1 MVLFLSFYFILMYK
15 EFKIFVFLLSFALS
29 LTTSF
34 ATTYYV
40 IRESW
45 GSCSE
50 WVIADYN
57 DLDQYSCEW
66 LGNWYCAKVSWWYA
80 KCYDDG
86 DEDQGLSFV
95 SNNCTNAWV
104 FCKLQNMEIT
114 FNSLWW
120 YNVWSII
127 IGKSNS
133 RQYYE
138 YFQLPI
144 ATTDGYIFK
153 WWCRGNS
160 SCSTALNWSEK
171 YMPHQSRIYYAQ
183 WVQGYTVTYDTQQ
196 GDAIPSVTKESW
208 QSVTLPTATRDGYI
222 FKWWCKGET
231 TCTSPLSSWE
241 NETVTENVTYYAQW
255 EENYIPTASKYQ
267 KIYITWFNWDTSGQ
281 LIQINNQEWDDL
293 ELYFLQS
300 DWNTVNHFTIMDRN
314 LWATEVYNG
323 QYVQDATKI
332 NTASFWY
339 QYQRWNNY
347 GFEPCINNPLST
359 NACNT
364 ISNAATPDATEI
376 EKNIWSA
383 YSPSKYARNTWSMS
397 INWMWWAAVSQMG
410 SVKIT
415 DNIWWW
421 GWDLTSSNHD
431 ETLIWN
437 NNDWS
442 ILSWRQWPCPDN
454 YYIPS
459 TYDWTILINAWGDS
473 VSNSSNWIQFAS
485 DLLLPPAGFRDNYKT
500 VRNQGDVGYY
510 WSSSPSIMSP
520 TYAYEIFF
528 NENVV
533 NSQSTEYRSDGNSL
547 RCAKSSPNTSTLTL
561 HANGW
566 RKAVIA
572 FTGTV
577 GDGKFTTLWTP
588 TKNWGYGFDWWY
600 TKDWTND
607 DWWDKLWVWSG
618 VLSDIYARWACPE
631 WKIDNGSACV
641 VPPKNTVIFDYS
653 TNWWSA
659 TTSWSVEV
667 ISGDTLNLSLYTWYK
682 ENWDFV
688 WWSENDTGTWV
699 LTSNPEINED
709 KILYAVFS
717 KDLTVIYLSWVWVDS
732 IWANSGD
739 CKIYNNETS
748 CTVKAPAIT
757 LKDGYGTGKWSTWN
771 NEVNPWSDITLT
783 VDDTYTASATPITY
797 SVEFTWTDVSWTM
810 VNQNFTYWVAQDLTA
825 NAFTKTG
832 YIFSGW
838 TDWTTG
844 YADGQEVSNLTT
856 INNDIIT
863 FIAQWTPITYTINF
877 SWNATNVSGTQASI
891 NAEYDSSDLAPESS
905 FTRTGYTF
913 TWWNTQAD
921 WSGTWYATWATLKNL
936 TTTSGATVTLYA
948 QWKAN
953 TYTVTFDVNGWNALT
968 PNTWAVTYDTG
979 YWTLP
984 TPSRNGYSFNG
995 WFTAATNGTKIT
1007 ATTVVSA
1014 TWDHTLYA
1022 QWTQNPVSWG
1032 SSSGWGSSWWGWSSK
1047 AKTSNDSTKSTDS
1060 QTWSKVDSSTKTTD
1074 NEDNTQDSSA
1084 KASEWQNQ
1092 WKTYS
1097 DEFQQAYEFAYKHG
1111 ITTMPTIEQANM
1123 EGPLTRIAMAKMLSY
1138 YAINVLWLKPDETR
1152 VNKFKDVS
1160 DQMDAEYNNAVTL
1173 AYQLWIMW
1181 INMPKNKFRPNDL
1194 VTRAEFATALS
1205 RMLYKIA
1212 DWKDKYYSTHMAK
1225 LMEEKIITNDNPN
1238 LQELRGYVMIML
1250 MRSAK

>member
-144 ATTDGYIFK
+144 ATRDGYIFK

-267 KIYITWFNWDTSGQ
+267 KIYITWFNWDIPNQ
-281 LIQINNQEWDDL
+281 LIQTNNQEWDDL

-300 DWNTVNHFTIMDRN
+300 DWTTVKHFTIMDRN
-314 LWATEVYNG
+314 LWATEVYNREVG
-323 QYVQDATKI
+323 ISKI
-332 NTASFWY
+332 NTWSFWY
-339 QYQRWNNY
+339 HYQRGNNY
-347 GFEPCINNPLST
+347 GFRPCMWKYMQSCNGLSE
-359 NACNT
+359 A
-364 ISNAATPDATEI
+364 SNSNKI
-376 EKNIWSA
+376 EYSVWSA
-383 YSPSKYARNTWSMS
+383 YSPSKYARNVWISAS
-397 INWMWWAAVSQMG
+397 EWMLWD
-410 SVKIT
+410 T
-415 DNIWWW
+415 DALNTANIWWW
-421 GWDLTSSNHD
+421 WWDTIWSNRD
-431 ETLIWN
+431 WTLIWSGN
-437 NNDWS
+437 NWDS
-442 ILSWRQWPCPDN
+442 LSWRQWPCPVS

-459 TYDWTILINAWGDS
+459 AYDWQTLIDAWK
-473 VSNSSNWIQFAS
+473 NSSVIAANTWIQFAS
-485 DLLLPPAGFRDNYKT
+485 DLFLSLASERQYGREIWEQGYK
-500 VRNQGDVGYY
+500 GKY
-510 WSSSPSIMSP
+510 WSSSPSTYWQAHYSYFWNTFSPSKSSVSRSNGMSIRCVKDSP
-520 TYAYEIFF
+520 TSTFIF
-528 NENVV
+528 
-533 NSQSTEYRSDGNSL
+533 
-547 RCAKSSPNTSTLTL
+547 TL
-561 HANGW
+561 HPDGW
-566 RKAVIA
+566 GKAVVA

-577 GDGKFTTLWTP
+577 EDGKFTTLWTP
-588 TKNWGYGFDWWY
+588 TKNWGYEFDWWY
-600 TKDWTND
+600 TKDWTSD
-607 DWWDKLWVWSG
+607 DNWWNKLWVWSG
-618 VLSDIYARWACPE
+618 VVANIYAKWSCPE
-631 WKIDNGSACV
+631 WRIDKGTECTQ
-641 VPPKNTVIFDYS
+641 PKNTVTFNYKA
-653 TNWWSA
+653 NWWTA
-659 TTSWSVEV
+659 ATSWSVEV

-688 WWSENDTGTWV
+688 WWNTNSWATAPISEYYEAYPVTENIT
-699 LTSNPEINED
+699 
-709 KILYAVFS
+709 LYAIFK
-717 KDLTVIYLSWVWVDS
+717 KDLKVTYLSWVWVAS
-732 IWANSGD
+732 IWADSGS
-739 CKIYNNETS
+739 CAIYNTGNQ
-748 CTVKAPAIT
+748 CTVEAPTIT
-757 LKDGYGTGKWSTWN
+757 LKDGYWTWIWSNWSN
-771 NEVNPWSDITLT
+771 IVNSWSVITLT
-783 VDDTYTASATPITY
+783 VDDTYTASATPNDNTPY
-797 SVEFTWTDVSWTM
+797 KVEHYFENVDWTWFDIDNTLTDDLIWTTDTHTWAEYKVVTWFTWSSVTSWTESSG
-810 VNQNFTYWVAQDLTA
+810 NIAWNGSLTLKLYYTRE
-825 NAFTKTG
+825 NYTLTFDSN
-832 YIFSGW
+832 SGS
-838 TDWTTG
+838 
-844 YADGQEVSNLTT
+844 AVS
-856 INNDIIT
+856 
-863 FIAQWTPITYTINF
+863 PITAKYW
-877 SWNATNVSGTQASI
+877 SWIT
-891 NAEYDSSDLAPESS
+891 LPES
-905 FTRTGYTF
+905 TRTWYIF
-913 TWWNTQAD
+913 TWWKDENDVKFYSWDVYTLSWDTTLTWQWIA
-921 WSGTWYATWATLKNL
+921 GTY
-936 TTTSGATVTLYA
+936 V
-948 QWKAN
+948 
-953 TYTVTFDVNGWNALT
+953 VTFDVNGWNALT
-968 PNTWAVTYDTG
+968 PNTWSVTYDAV

-984 TPSRNGYSFNG
+984 TPSRGGYSFNG

-1032 SSSGWGSSWWGWSSK
+1032 SSSGWWGSRSN
-1047 AKTSNDSTKSTDS
+1047 KTSDT
-1060 QTWSKVDSSTKTTD
+1060 SKDDKTVVDSSVD
-1074 NEDNTQDSSA
+1074 SQNNNNTQDSQQNEQASDNASA
-1084 KASEWQNQ
+1084 WQYNE
-1092 WKTYS
+1092 
-1097 DEFQQAYEFAYKHG
+1097 EFQNAYEFAYKHG

-1152 VNKFKDVS
+1152 VNKFNDVS
-1160 DQMDAEYNNAVTL
+1160 DQMDAEYNNAVSL

-1181 INMPKNKFRPNDL
+1181 INMPKNNFRPNDL
-1194 VTRAEFATALS
+1194 VTRWEFATALS

-1212 DWKDKYYSTHMAK
+1212 DWKDKYYSTHLAK